1 MGWRTLYVS
10 EPCKLKLAD
19 NNLILTQKK
28 DDTPISIPLSD
39 IDTIVLES
47 LQSSI
52 TTQLLSKIA
61 EHKIAFLICDSN
73 FTPNGILYHMGAHCR
88 NTKVAKAQMAMSQ
101 EQKDLLWQQI
111 IRQKILNQADVLLTK
126 TKNKKAYEKLIEYA
140 DSVQIG
146 DNGFVEGYAS
156 ALYFSKLFPQL
167 KRRRENL
174 IDIRDSALN
183 YGYAILRSCISRS
196 LTATGLLPM
205 FGIKHDNE
213 LNAFN
218 LVDDVIEPFR
228 PFIDSIVYDLFVAV
242 EDFNDFLQ
250 KEHKVALLGIL
261 SQKCLFENQNKNI
274 SIAIDSV
281 CESLKKIIIYNKNEI
296 PLPKYK

>member
-88 NTKVAKAQMAMSQ
+88 NTKVAKAQISMSQ
-101 EQKDLLWQQI
+101 EQKGLLWQQI
-111 IRQKILNQADVLLTK
+111 IRQKVLNQADIFLTSSLFK
-126 TKNKKAYEKLIEYA
+126 IPKK
-140 DSVQIG
+140 
-146 DNGFVEGYAS
+146 
-156 ALYFSKLFPQL
+156 
-167 KRRRENL
+167 
-174 IDIRDSALN
+174 
-183 YGYAILRSCISRS
+183 
-196 LTATGLLPM
+196 
-205 FGIKHDNE
+205 
-213 LNAFN
+213 
-218 LVDDVIEPFR
+218 
-228 PFIDSIVYDLFVAV
+228 
-242 EDFNDFLQ
+242 
-250 KEHKVALLGIL
+250 
-261 SQKCLFENQNKNI
+261 
-274 SIAIDSV
+274 
-281 CESLKKIIIYNKNEI
+281 ESLNIGISKVF
-296 PLPKYK
+296 

>member
-1 MGWRTLYVS
+1 MGWRTLYIS
-10 EPCKLKLAD
+10 EPCKLRLAD
-19 NNLILTQKK
+19 NNLILTQAK
-28 DDTPISIPLSD
+28 DDIPISIPLSD

-88 NTKVAKAQMAMSQ
+88 NTKVAKAQIAMPQ
-101 EQKDLLWQQI
+101 VQKDLLWQQI
-111 IRQKILNQADVLLTK
+111 IRQKILNQAHVLLIK
-126 TKNKKAYEKLIEYA
+126 TNNHKVYEKLLEYA
-140 DSVQIG
+140 DNVQIG
-146 DNGFVEGYAS
+146 DSGFVEGYAS

-174 IDIRDSALN
+174 IDVRDSALN
-183 YGYAILRSCISRS
+183 YGYAILRSCVSRS

-205 FGIKHDNE
+205 FGVKHDNE

-228 PFIDSIVYDLFVAV
+228 PLVDSLVYDLFADID
-242 EDFNDFLQ
+242 DFEVFLQ
-250 KEHKVALLGIL
+250 KEHKVILLGIL
-261 SQKCLFENQNKNI
+261 SQKCLIENQNK
-274 SIAIDSV
+274 SITITIEAV
-281 CESLKKIIIYNKNEI
+281 CESLKKTVISCGKEI
-296 PLPKYK
+296 FLPKI

>member
-19 NNLILTQKK
+19 NSLILTQTK
-28 DDTPISIPLSD
+28 DGIPISIPLSD

-61 EHKIAFLICDSN
+61 ENKIAFLICDSN

-88 NTKVAKAQMAMSQ
+88 NTKVAKAQIAMPQ
-101 EQKDLLWQQI
+101 VQKDLLWQQI
-111 IRQKILNQADVLLTK
+111 IRQKILNQAQVLL
-126 TKNKKAYEKLIEYA
+126 KKSNNQIAYEKLLEYA
-140 DSVQIG
+140 NDVQIG
-146 DNGFVEGYAS
+146 DGGFVEGYAS

-218 LVDDVIEPFR
+218 LVDDMIEPFR
-228 PFIDSIVYDLFVAV
+228 PLVDSVVYDLFVGV
-242 EDFNDFLQ
+242 EDFGIFLQ
-250 KEHKVALLGIL
+250 KEHKVALLSIL
-261 SQKCLFENQNKNI
+261 SQKCLIENQNKSI
-274 SIAIDSV
+274 TIAIETV
-281 CESLKKIIIYNKNEI
+281 CESLKKAIILYRNEI
-296 PLPKYK
+296 NLPRI

>member
-19 NNLILTQKK
+19 NSLILTQTK
-28 DDTPISIPLSD
+28 DGIPISIPLSD

-61 EHKIAFLICDSN
+61 ENKIAFLICDSN

-88 NTKVAKAQMAMSQ
+88 NTKVAKAQIAMPQ
-101 EQKDLLWQQI
+101 VQKDLLWQQL
-111 IRQKILNQADVLLTK
+111 IRQKILNQAQVLL
-126 TKNKKAYEKLIEYA
+126 KKSNNQIAYEKLLEYA
-140 DSVQIG
+140 NDVQIG
-146 DNGFVEGYAS
+146 DGGFVEGYAS

-218 LVDDVIEPFR
+218 LVDDMIEPFR
-228 PFIDSIVYDLFVAV
+228 PLVDSVVYDLFVGV
-242 EDFNDFLQ
+242 EDFGIFLQ
-250 KEHKVALLGIL
+250 KEHKVALLSIL
-261 SQKCLFENQNKNI
+261 SQKCLIENQNKSI
-274 SIAIDSV
+274 TIAIETV
-281 CESLKKIIIYNKNEI
+281 CESLKKAIILYRNEI
-296 PLPKYK
+296 NLPRI